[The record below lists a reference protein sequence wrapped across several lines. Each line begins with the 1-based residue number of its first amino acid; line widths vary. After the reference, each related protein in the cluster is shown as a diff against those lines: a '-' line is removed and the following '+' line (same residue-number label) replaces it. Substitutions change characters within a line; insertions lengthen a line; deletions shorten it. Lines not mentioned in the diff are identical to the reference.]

1 MALDPKSTDVLA
13 KGINSI
19 RLMFAGTVIV
29 RLTCV
34 PVNYETC
41 KLLSNRRRVLRL
53 ASRLAN
59 KIDMFNGKMK
69 ELSSHNLSL
78 PSPFEVN
85 CVPGTWSLGRRAYVY
100 TRLIL
105 NFSIDESWM
114 HDSTTELVSDERRNY
129 V

>member
-13 KGINSI
+13 KGINRV
-19 RLMFAGTVIV
+19 RLMFTGTVIV

-41 KLLSNRRRVLRL
+41 ILLSIRRRVLRL

-85 CVPGTWSLGRRAYVY
+85 CVPGNSGRLDGELTLYSVD
-100 TRLIL
+100 TK
-105 NFSIDESWM
+105 FF
-114 HDSTTELVSDERRNY
+114 DS
-129 V
+129 